1 MLSVPARGLLPVL
14 HRRSVDLALLV
25 CAVPALLASDLA
37 AQQTFVPP
45 EPFPEEK
52 YENGWRKNPF
62 TLKTAPVAIQ
72 RESFAKNL
80 ALGSMYD
87 DAEGVTCVVVVN
99 TKTRER
105 TRLKGQEPAAN
116 GMRVTESVIADTRRD
131 SYAVVV
137 SGGEK
142 ATLRYDTAFLKQMAA
157 GQGGGATTQAPPHG
171 KGQKQAPNGGAPD
184 PATAAMNMATEQEQS
199 GAAQPPPGAYGQP
212 PPQGAN
218 TGMMNGGGAPT
229 PVPPSIRPLPGQAP
243 NMGTGRPN
251 IPSRRRLTVPPNQAP
266 PPLPPPVLENP

>member
-1 MLSVPARGLLPVL
+1 MSSAPARGLQPALP
-14 HRRSVDLALLV
+14 RRSAVWMLLV
-25 CAVPALLASDLA
+25 CAFPALLASEAA

-45 EPFPEEK
+45 QPFPEEK

-72 RESFAKNL
+72 RESFSKNL

-131 SYAVVV
+131 SYAVIV

-157 GQGGGATTQAPPHG
+157 GQGGGATTQTPPHG
-171 KGQKQAPNGGAPD
+171 MGQKQPSNGAAPD
-184 PATAAMNMATEQEQS
+184 PATAGMNMTNMDQDQS
-199 GAAQPPPGAYGQP
+199 GAPQPPPGAYGQP

-229 PVPPSIRPLPGQAP
+229 PVPPGIRPLPGQPP
-243 NMGTGRPN
+243 NMGAGRPN
-251 IPSRRRLTVPPNQAP
+251 IPSRRRLTVPPQSP
-266 PPLPPPVLENP
+266 PPPVQPVQENP

>member
-1 MLSVPARGLLPVL
+1 MLPDLR
-14 HRRSVDLALLV
+14 RRSIELVLLI
-25 CAVPALLASDLA
+25 CAVPALLASDLS
-37 AQQTFVPP
+37 AQQSFVPP
-45 EPFPEEK
+45 EAFPAEK

-62 TLKTAPVAIQ
+62 TLKTAPVAVQ

-87 DAEGVTCVVVVN
+87 DVEGVTCVVVVN

-105 TRLKGQEPAAN
+105 TRLKGQEPASN

-157 GQGGGATTQAPPHG
+157 GQGGGGAAQGQANG
-171 KGQKQAPNGGAPD
+171 AGQKKTNPNGAAPD
-184 PATAAMNMATEQEQS
+184 PATAAMNMTMEQDQS
-199 GAAQPPPGAYGQP
+199 GAPQPPPGAYGQP
-212 PPQGAN
+212 PPQGASA
-218 TGMMNGGGAPT
+218 GMTNGGGAPT
-229 PVPPSIRPLPGQAP
+229 PVPPGIRPQPGQPP
-243 NMGTGRPN
+243 NMGAGRPN
-251 IPSRRRLTVPPNQAP
+251 IPSRRRLTVPPAQMQP
-266 PPLPPPVLENP
+266 PPQPVLENP

>member
-1 MLSVPARGLLPVL
+1 MLPSPARGTLPDL
-14 HRRSVDLALLV
+14 HRRSIGLVMLA
-25 CAVPALLASDLA
+25 CAVPALLASDLS
-37 AQQTFVPP
+37 AQENFVPP
-45 EPFPEEK
+45 QPFPVEK

-105 TRLKGQEPAAN
+105 TRLKGQEPASN

-157 GQGGGATTQAPPHG
+157 GQGGGGATQASSHG
-171 KGQKQAPNGGAPD
+171 MTHKQPPNGAGASPD
-184 PATAAMNMATEQEQS
+184 PGSGAVNMTNMEQDQS
-199 GAAQPPPGAYGQP
+199 GAPQP

-218 TGMMNGGGAPT
+218 AGMMNGGGAPT
-229 PVPPSIRPLPGQAP
+229 PVPPGIRPQPGQP
-243 NMGTGRPN
+243 PGMGTGRPT
-251 IPSRRRLTVPPNQAP
+251 IPSRRRLTVPPAQMQP
-266 PPLPPPVLENP
+266 PPQPVLENP